1 MPVRT
6 KFPTPSPSLDERM
19 VESLFP
25 KDAQGSRVSDPV
37 LETVAA
43 AGMIQMRTAT
53 TFMHQRGEEADS
65 DRTVMPLMRARNVR
79 RHSARVPVRQ

>member
-43 AGMIQMRTAT
+43 GMIQMRTAA

-79 RHSARVPVRQ
+79 RNSARVPVRQ

>member
-6 KFPTPSPSLDERM
+6 KFPQPSPSLDERM

-25 KDAQGSRVSDPV
+25 KDQQGSRVSDPV

-43 AGMIQMRTAT
+43 GMIQMRTAA